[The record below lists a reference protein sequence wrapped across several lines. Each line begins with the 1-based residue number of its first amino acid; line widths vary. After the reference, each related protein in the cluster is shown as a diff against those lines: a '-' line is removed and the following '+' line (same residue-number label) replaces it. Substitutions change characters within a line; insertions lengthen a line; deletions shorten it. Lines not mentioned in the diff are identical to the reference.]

1 MNIRDIMYQAS
12 SGASMQ
18 GVFGNS
24 SQLLSIGSK
33 GQVVE
38 GLVSKVSDKI
48 SISFNG
54 IEVKV
59 PNSAVRGA
67 TEGEVRK
74 FQIMD
79 VSKDNIVLKEVGN
92 THSQSDTKAMVNTK
106 VPESALSHSAYI
118 KESAQVAAG
127 EQEANKNIAI
137 LTGEDYEN
145 IEKEEGAVEDF
156 GEASLERT
164 IERVKSRN
172 SGKRTARR
180 VIRSFARNLRR
191 GLRIS
196 RRTVFWIRRP
206 KPR

>member
-1 MNIRDIMYQAS
+1 MNIKDIMHQP
-12 SGASMQ
+12 
-18 GVFGNS
+18 GNVAGTGILPDRS
-24 SQLLSIGSK
+24 PFLSIGKK

-38 GLVSKVSDKI
+38 GVISKVSDKI

-54 IEVKV
+54 IEVAV
-59 PNSAVRGA
+59 PHSAVRNA
-67 TEGEVRK
+67 MEGGTRK

-137 LTGEDYEN
+137 LTGEDYES

-164 IERVKSRN
+164 IERVKEQKQWEENCQESN
-172 SGKRTARR
+172 KE
-180 VIRSFARNLRR
+180 LRD
-191 GLRIS
+191 
-196 RRTVFWIRRP
+196 FFM
-206 KPR
+206 

>member
-1 MNIRDIMYQAS
+1 MRAWYQ
-12 SGASMQ
+12 
-18 GVFGNS
+18 
-24 SQLLSIGSK
+24 
-33 GQVVE
+33 
-38 GLVSKVSDKI
+38 KVSDKI

-145 IEKEEGAVEDF
+145 IEKE
-156 GEASLERT
+156 
-164 IERVKSRN
+164 IKRVKKLNIAPSKELN
-172 SGKRTARR
+172 EFLAEKG
-180 VIRSFARNLRR
+180 N
-191 GLRIS
+191 IS
-196 RRTVFWIRRP
+196 SCNRL
-206 KPR
+206 